1 MKSLVILLV
10 LLFAC
15 VPLFADYGF
24 GIGSGYPDLVSGKA
38 VFNLGWTGAQFGI
51 GYFSDI
57 LDFRTDLRFNLPYWE
72 SFRPYGILGLSTMM
86 DLNDPWLG
94 EDDFGTGPKVRAAFI
109 PGLGV
114 EIMLHDGWTLGV
126 EGGAFLEILN
136 PGENAYGSG
145 WFISVSFLKFM
156 PAYAELH
163 PQR

>member
-1 MKSLVILLV
+1 MKYKPVGNARISISIIKPSLLCLECCSAITSSPLLLKTRIV
-10 LLFAC
+10 TPD
-15 VPLFADYGF
+15 PLTPLMA
-24 GIGSGYPDLVSGKA
+24 
-38 VFNLGWTGAQFGI
+38 
-51 GYFSDI
+51 
-57 LDFRTDLRFNLPYWE
+57 
-72 SFRPYGILGLSTMM
+72 M
-86 DLNDPWLG
+86 
-94 EDDFGTGPKVRAAFI
+94 
-109 PGLGV
+109 